1 MARHLSLLGPSDDEF
16 GAASDQPAAAL
27 KGAIVHVAATRADA
41 AALLAVVPAVRSRT
55 TVAQVLV
62 HAGPGSCAEWD
73 LEELTGAVSA
83 LLQLPLDAESGSHA
97 VQTASALTGW
107 EAHLAELEP
116 SVVVVPG
123 STNLALGCALA
134 ATKLGVPVARLDAG
148 VREHDWQ
155 APQEVN
161 RVLMDTMADMLFA
174 PSHDAGANLA
184 AEGARES
191 RVHVVGSTT
200 VATAAARAR
209 DALGRAAWRPHGM
222 ARGEYVYV
230 TLARPS
236 NVEQDERLA
245 RIVEA
250 VAALAQRSPV
260 ILSLQAGALDRL
272 RPMGDEHRLRQAGV
286 LALPPLGY
294 PDHLSL
300 LAGAGAIVTDAG
312 SAQEEASAV
321 GVPCFTLSATTE
333 HAMTLTDGTNTL
345 LGADP
350 RDLDAV
356 RPAKAG
362 ADAGLFARWHAAA
375 GERVAEELV
384 ANYALV
390 RATSAS

>member
-1 MARHLSLLGPSDDEF
+1 MARHLSLLGPSDDPS
-16 GAASDQPAAAL
+16 GDADQPASTL

-41 AALLAVVPAVRSRT
+41 TALVAVVPAVRRRT
-55 TVAQVLV
+55 TVAQVLLY
-62 HAGPGSCAEWD
+62 AGPGSCAEWE
-73 LEELTGAVSA
+73 LEDLTGAVA
-83 LLQLPLDAESGSHA
+83 ELRRLPLDAEVGSHA
-97 VQTASALTGW
+97 VQTASALTGG
-107 EAHLAELEP
+107 EAYLADLEP

-123 STNLALGCALA
+123 STDVALGCALA
-134 ATKLGVPVARLDAG
+134 AAKLGVPVARIDAG

-155 APQEVN
+155 ASQEVN
-161 RVLMDTMADMLFA
+161 RVLMDTMADTLFA
-174 PSHDAGANLA
+174 PTHEAETALA
-184 AEGARES
+184 AEGVQES
-191 RVHVVGSTT
+191 RIHVVGSTT
-200 VATAAARAR
+200 VAAAIARAR
-209 DALGRAAWRPHGM
+209 DAIGRRAWAPHGM

-236 NVEQDERLA
+236 NVEHDERLA

-250 VAALAQRSPV
+250 VAALAQRAPV
-260 ILSLQAGALDRL
+260 LLSLQPAALERL

-286 LALPPLGY
+286 LSLPPLGY
-294 PDHLSL
+294 ADHLSL

-321 GVPCFTLSATTE
+321 GVPCFTLGATTE
-333 HAMTLTDGTNTL
+333 HPMTLTHGTNAL

-356 RPAKAG
+356 RLAATA
-362 ADAGLFARWHAAA
+362 ADAGLFARWHAGA

>member
-1 MARHLSLLGPSDDEF
+1 VARHLTLLGPSDDES
-16 GAASDQPAAAL
+16 GAAEQPAAAL
-27 KGAIVHVAATRADA
+27 KGAIVHVAVTRADA
-41 AALLAVVPAVRSRT
+41 AALVAVVPAVRRRT
-55 TVAQVLV
+55 SVAQVLV
-62 HAGPGSCAEWD
+62 HAGAGSCAEWD
-73 LEELTGAVSA
+73 LEELTDAVSA
-83 LLQLPLDAESGSHA
+83 LLRLPLDADAGSHA
-97 VQTASALTGW
+97 VQTASALTAG
-107 EAHLAELEP
+107 ETHLADLEP

-123 STNLALGCALA
+123 SSNAALGCALA
-134 ATKLGVPVARLDAG
+134 AAKLGVPVARVDAG

-155 APQEVN
+155 SPQEVN

-174 PSHDAGANLA
+174 PTNDAAANLA
-184 AEGARES
+184 AEGTGES

-200 VATAAARAR
+200 VATAVARAR
-209 DALGRAAWRPHGM
+209 DALRRAAWAPHSM

-236 NVEQDERLA
+236 NVEVDERLA

-250 VAALAQRSPV
+250 VAALAQRAPV
-260 ILSLQAGALDRL
+260 VLSLQAGAPDRL

-286 LALPPLGY
+286 LSLPPLGY
-294 PDHLSL
+294 ADHLSL
-300 LAGAGAIVTDAG
+300 LAGAGAIVTDEG

-321 GVPCFTLSATTE
+321 GVPCFTLAATTE
-333 HAMTLTDGTNTL
+333 HPITLTNGTNTL

-356 RPAKAG
+356 RPAKAAAG
-362 ADAGLFARWHAAA
+362 AGLFSRWHAAA